1 MFRMPGE
8 LINSVEAVLATL
20 ISLYIGIFT
29 PFLIAGKSRVR
40 LAVLM
45 AAASGIIFWS
55 FLDLMNDA
63 ALLDVNQGFGGGLE
77 HILLAASFAV
87 TLLALFWLDQG
98 SLARRRGRGREI
110 PLSYA
115 TALLVALGIGFHS
128 LGEGVEIGSLI
139 AYSNAIA
146 QASSNLITAIGGLG
160 SGVAYIMH
168 KFLEGLVIGVFAA
181 ALKTRLSRSL
191 ILGLLAGIP
200 TIIGLAVALMVP
212 VDATIFFA
220 IGAAAVVYI
229 EYKLILNLTRRD
241 DAVLYIAVFL
251 LGFYLMY
258 LAALFHSYT
267 SIF

>member
-1 MFRMPGE
+1 
-8 LINSVEAVLATL
+8 
-20 ISLYIGIFT
+20 
-29 PFLIAGKSRVR
+29 
-40 LAVLM
+40 
-45 AAASGIIFWS
+45 
-55 FLDLMNDA
+55 
-63 ALLDVNQGFGGGLE
+63 
-77 HILLAASFAV
+77 
-87 TLLALFWLDQG
+87 
-98 SLARRRGRGREI
+98 
-110 PLSYA
+110 
-115 TALLVALGIGFHS
+115 
-128 LGEGVEIGSLI
+128 
-139 AYSNAIA
+139 
-146 QASSNLITAIGGLG
+146 
-160 SGVAYIMH
+160 
-168 KFLEGLVIGVFAA
+168 
-181 ALKTRLSRSL
+181 LKTRLSRSL